1 MSAHKVRVL
10 FVCLGNICRS
20 PSAEGIF
27 RAAVT
32 AAGLQDRIEIDSGGS
47 LAFQVGKAPDE
58 RAQQTARDHGI
69 EIEDQRARLVES
81 SDFKTFDYIVAMDKN
96 NMAELRANC
105 PSGERHRLSLMMS
118 HSTSGGPTE
127 VPDPYYGDV
136 TFEQVWAMLT
146 DACGGLLEQVRSEH
160 NL

>member
-1 MSAHKVRVL
+1 MSAPKVRVL

-32 AAGLQDRIEIDSGGS
+32 AAGLQDKIEIDSGGS
-47 LAFQVGKAPDE
+47 IAFQVGKAPDE
-58 RAQQTARDHGI
+58 RAQRTARDHGI
-69 EIEDQRARLVES
+69 EIGNQRARLVKS
-81 SDFKTFDYIVAMDKN
+81 SDFKTFDHIVAMDNN
-96 NMAELRANC
+96 NMADLRANC
-105 PSGERHRLSLMMS
+105 PGDERHRLSLMMS
-118 HSTSGGPTE
+118 HSTSANPAE

-136 TFEQVWAMLT
+136 PFEQVWAMLT
-146 DACGGLLEQVRSEH
+146 DACGGLLQRVRNEH

>member
-32 AAGLQDRIEIDSGGS
+32 AAGLEDKIKVESAGS
-47 LAFQVGKAPDE
+47 IAFQVGKAPDE
-58 RAQQTARDHGI
+58 RAQQTARAHGI
-69 EIEDQRARLVES
+69 DIADLRARLVELD
-81 SDFKTFDYIVAMDKN
+81 DFKTFDYIVAMDKN
-96 NMAELRANC
+96 NLADLQADCPPAEQ
-105 PSGERHRLSLMMS
+105 HRLSLMMS
-118 HSTSGGPTE
+118 HSASGKPTE

-136 TFEQVWAMLT
+136 TFERVWSMLT
-146 DACGGLLEQVRSEH
+146 DACDGLLVLVRHEH
-160 NL
+160 HI